1 MLDRMTDFAA
11 SPQNAGY
18 FSRERVGFLFLNVGH
33 FFDHMFMLIF
43 ATVAVAL
50 AGQEGMSYRE
60 LLELLTPAL
69 VMFGVGS
76 LPAGW
81 LADRWSREGMIAVFF
96 IGIGGSSIATGFAN
110 ENWQIMLG
118 LGAIGTFA
126 AIYHPVGIAMV
137 VEGQEKVGRALG
149 INGVWGNMGLA
160 AAPLLTGWLIAISSW
175 RAAFIVPG
183 IVAILVGLAYIAFC
197 RQGRGV
203 VRPAKR
209 TVPDPGDHDL
219 TRAVLIRVALA
230 LTLTI
235 LFGGL
240 IFHASAVVLPKLFSE
255 RLADI
260 TSDIGAVGTYA
271 AIVLAIASFAQIV
284 VGHLLDRFPARRIL
298 FLIALFQI
306 PALALVASISG
317 IPIVLASVLM
327 MALIF
332 GEIPIHDTIVTR
344 YTRAAWR
351 GRVFAVKFVLAL
363 LVAAVVPRLIGSL
376 HDNYGLD
383 VLFYVLAAAAAGVAL
398 SALILPIARKAA

>member
-1 MLDRMTDFAA
+1 MLRHMTDFAA
-11 SPQNAGY
+11 SPQSAGY
-18 FSRERVGFLFLNVGH
+18 LNRDRVGFLFLNVGH

-50 AGQEGMSYRE
+50 AGQDGMSYRQ

-81 LADRWSREGMIAVFF
+81 LADRWSRQGMIAVFF
-96 IGIGGSSIATGFAN
+96 IGIGGASIATGFAN
-110 ENWQIMLG
+110 ETWQIMLG

-137 VEGQEKVGRALG
+137 VEGQAKVGRALG

-160 AAPLLTGWLIAISSW
+160 AAPLLTGWLIEISSW
-175 RAAFIVPG
+175 RAAFILPG
-183 IVAILVGLAYIAFC
+183 IVAVLVGFAYVAFC
-197 RQGRGV
+197 RQGRST
-203 VRPAKR
+203 VRAEKR

-219 TRAVLIRVALA
+219 TRPVLIRVALA

-235 LFGGL
+235 LFGGVV
-240 IFHASAVVLPKLFSE
+240 FHASAVVLPKLFSE

-260 TSDIGAVGTYA
+260 TGDIGTIGTYA
-271 AIVLAIASFAQIV
+271 AIVLAIASFAQIA

-298 FLIALFQI
+298 FLIALCQV
-306 PALALVASISG
+306 PVLALVATISG
-317 IPIVLASVLM
+317 IPIILASIM
-327 MALIF
+327 MMGLIF

-344 YTRAAWR
+344 YTRSAWR

-363 LVAAVVPRLIGSL
+363 LVAAVVPSLIGSV
-376 HDNYGLD
+376 HDDYGLD
-383 VLFYVLAAAAAGVAL
+383 VLFLILATAAGGVAL
-398 SALILPIARKAA
+398 SALILPIARKSA